1 MKFWFPIPEKRTL
14 YFRLKGDHWKF
25 MIDNGVWES
34 KGLNLN
40 LYGSVQG
47 KRELGSESVKVGLE
61 VADKDW
67 SSNVRVTSVPK
78 DKTIEVY
85 NKTSISKDKWRWEFI
100 NGLNLS
106 NKIWSHSTVQVSHSC
121 NDSDYNLRA
130 DAGKKHSAVHPK
142 NYLTHIIGNYI
153 YHYSQSTTVGIEVP
167 YILFSS
173 T

>member
-1 MKFWFPIPEKRTL
+1 
-14 YFRLKGDHWKF
+14 

-78 DKTIEVY
+78 DKTIEV
-85 NKTSISKDKWRWEFI
+85 FI

>member
-1 MKFWFPIPEKRTL
+1 
-14 YFRLKGDHWKF
+14 

-153 YHYSQSTTVGIEVP
+153 YHYT
-167 YILFSS
+167 
-173 T
+173 